1 MNIRFQTP
9 LLFVKDVK
17 VSRVFYENILQQKIE
32 YDFGEDVVF
41 VGGFAIHDAN
51 HISQL
56 LFDRPNP
63 FINDKL
69 GKENFELYFECD
81 ELDHILLKLVD
92 SEVTLIHTIKEQPWG
107 QRVFRFYDPDNHI
120 VEIGEPMSI
129 VIKRLLETG
138 FSEAE
143 VAKRTS
149 MPMAEV
155 AIIQSEIDKRSK
167 A

>member
-17 VSRVFYENILQQKIE
+17 GSRAFYENILQQKIE

-41 VGGFAIHDAN
+41 HGGFAIHDAN

-56 LFDRPNP
+56 LFKRPNP
-63 FINDKL
+63 FIDDNL

-81 ELDHILLKLVD
+81 DLDGIFSQLVD
-92 SEVTLIHTIKEQPWG
+92 QKVVFIHTVKEQPWG

-120 VEIGEPMSI
+120 VEIGEPMPI
-129 VIKRLLETG
+129 VIRRFLTAGASET
-138 FSEAE
+138 E

-149 MPMAEV
+149 MPIVEIV
-155 AIIQSEIDKRSK
+155 KIKSEIDNNI
-167 A
+167 